1 MHKKQKF
8 FLTQAIDGI
17 DRASEMVGLTKDK
30 YLTRKGLEE
39 KLEKIERR
47 KRLIGCRDR
56 RRKNC

>member
-1 MHKKQKF
+1 MYKKQKL
-8 FLTQAIDGI
+8 FLTQAIDGV
-17 DRASEMVGLTKDK
+17 DRESEIVGLTKDK

-39 KLEKIERR
+39 KLEKLERS